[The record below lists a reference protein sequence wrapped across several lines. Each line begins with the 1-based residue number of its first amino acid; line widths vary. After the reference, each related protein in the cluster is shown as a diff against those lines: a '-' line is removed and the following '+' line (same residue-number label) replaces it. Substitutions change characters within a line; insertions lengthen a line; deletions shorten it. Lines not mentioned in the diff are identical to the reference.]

1 MNFLN
6 KCFDRF
12 DLLHIRIGNLDLC
25 GHYKNEERE
34 RERLMLVW
42 VMGLGFEN
50 TCKVS
55 GKSTVS
61 RVIRRLYEWV
71 YKT

>member
-6 KCFDRF
+6 KCYDRF

-34 RERLMLVW
+34 REVDAS
-42 VMGLGFEN
+42 MGDG
-50 TCKVS
+50 S
-55 GKSTVS
+55 G
-61 RVIRRLYEWV
+61 I
-71 YKT
+71 